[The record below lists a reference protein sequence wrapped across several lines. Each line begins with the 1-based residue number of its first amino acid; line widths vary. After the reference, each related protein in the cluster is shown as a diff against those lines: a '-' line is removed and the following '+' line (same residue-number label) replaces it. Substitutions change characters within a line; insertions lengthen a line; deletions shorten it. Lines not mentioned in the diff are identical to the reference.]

1 MEIILVSGFGR
12 GAWRRVHLGSGGT
25 ALLLCTGLGLIL
37 GAAFLGYRSAPTTPD
52 TKVDLYVA
60 AWAGEIRS
68 LRQKVIEARR
78 ATSDDLDALSL
89 RIGDLQ
95 ARILRLDALGHR
107 LVDMAQLDGDEF
119 HFAASPPLGGADP
132 RGEGEPPPAMNV
144 SGELDALLRQLDDRA
159 LKLRAIE
166 SELMSAKLHAE
177 VVPSGRPVK
186 QGWISS
192 GFGWRTDPFSGKR
205 SFHDG
210 IDFAGKFRSDVVAVA
225 SGVVMRIHNHPGLG
239 KTVEVDHGGGY
250 ATRYAHNDRILVT
263 EGETV
268 KKGQPI
274 ALLGNTGR
282 STGPHLHFEVRLNGK
297 AVNPIDFVRPDK

>member
-1 MEIILVSGFGR
+1 MEIILVSGSRR
-12 GAWRRVHLGSGGT
+12 GASRSVHLGRGGT
-25 ALLLCTGLGLIL
+25 ASLLCIGLGLIL
-37 GAAFLGYRSAPTTPD
+37 GAAFLGHHLARTAPD
-52 TKVDLYVA
+52 TKTDLYLA
-60 AWAGEIRS
+60 AWAGETRS
-68 LRQKVIEARR
+68 LRQEVIEAKR
-78 ATSDDLDALSL
+78 ATSDNLDALAL

-95 ARILRLDALGHR
+95 ARMFRLDALGHR

-119 HFAASPPLGGADP
+119 HFATSPPLGGAGP
-132 RGEGEPPPAMNV
+132 AGEGEAPSAMDV
-144 SGELDALLRQLDDRA
+144 DGELDALLRQLDDRA

-166 SELMSAKLHAE
+166 GELMSAKLHAE

-192 GFGWRTDPFSGKR
+192 VFGWRNDPFTGKR

-210 IDFAGKFRSDVVAVA
+210 IDFAGKFGSDVVAVA
-225 SGVVMRIHNHPGLG
+225 SGVVRRIDNLAGLG

-250 ATRYAHNDRILVT
+250 TTRYAHNDRILVT

>member
-1 MEIILVSGFGR
+1 MEIILVSGFRR
-12 GAWRRVHLGSGGT
+12 GASRRVHLGRGGA
-25 ALLLCTGLGLIL
+25 ALLLCIGLGLIL
-37 GAAFLGYRSAPTTPD
+37 GAAFLGHRFTPGAPD
-52 TKVDLYVA
+52 TESDLYVA

-68 LRQKVIEARR
+68 LQREVIEAKR
-78 ATSDDLDALSL
+78 ATSDNLDALAL

-95 ARILRLDALGHR
+95 ARMLRLDALGHR

-132 RGEGEPPPAMNV
+132 RGGGEPSSLMNV
-144 SGELDALLRQLDDRA
+144 SGELDTLLRRLDDRA
-159 LKLRAIE
+159 LKLWAIE
-166 SELMSAKLHAE
+166 GELMRAKLHAE
-177 VVPSGRPVK
+177 VVPSGRPVR

-192 GFGWRTDPFSGKR
+192 VFGWRTDPFSGKR
-205 SFHDG
+205 SFHEG
-210 IDFAGKFRSDVVAVA
+210 IDFAGKFRSDIVAVA
-225 SGVVMRIHNHPGLG
+225 SGVVRRVDDYTGLG
-239 KTVEVDHGGGY
+239 KTVEIDHGGGY
-250 ATRYAHNDRILVT
+250 TTRYAHNDRILVT

-282 STGPHLHFEVRLNGK
+282 STGPHLHFEVRLDGK

>member
-1 MEIILVSGFGR
+1 MGVALV
-12 GAWRRVHLGSGGT
+12 
-25 ALLLCTGLGLIL
+25 LCIGLGLVP
-37 GAAFLGYRSAPTTPD
+37 GAAYLGYHLARATPD
-52 TKVDLYVA
+52 SKTDLYVA
-60 AWAGEIRS
+60 AWSGEILA
-68 LRQKVIEARR
+68 LRQEIHEAKRV
-78 ATSDDLDALSL
+78 ASDNLDALAL
-89 RIGDLQ
+89 RLGELR
-95 ARILRLDALGHR
+95 ARMLRLDALGRR

-119 HFAASPPLGGADP
+119 RFAASPPLGGANP
-132 RGEGEPPPAMNV
+132 RGEEEALPALHV
-144 SGELDALLRQLDDRA
+144 SEELDTLLRQLDDRA

-192 GFGWRTDPFSGKR
+192 GFGWRNDPFTGKR

-225 SGVVMRIHNHPGLG
+225 SGVVRRIGNHAGLG
-239 KTVEVDHGGGY
+239 KTLEIDHGGGY
-250 ATRYAHNDRILVT
+250 ATLYGHNDKIVVT

-268 KKGQPI
+268 KKGQTI

-282 STGPHLHFEVRLNGK
+282 STGPHLHFEVLLDGK